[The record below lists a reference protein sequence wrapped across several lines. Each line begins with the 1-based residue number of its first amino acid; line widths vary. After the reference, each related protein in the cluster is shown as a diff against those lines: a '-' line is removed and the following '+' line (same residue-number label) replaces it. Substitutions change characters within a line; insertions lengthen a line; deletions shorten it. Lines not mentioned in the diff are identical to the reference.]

1 MHEDELRGVVKS
13 LVDALTYL
21 RKERIIHRNLK
32 PSSVLLD
39 ETFRPVCFYLVFDA
53 SADPSLETFRL
64 RTSGTLALG
73 SNNS

>member
-21 RKERIIHRNLK
+21 RKEHIIHRNLK

-39 ETFRPVCFYLVFDA
+39 ETFRLVCFYLVFDA
-53 SADPSLETFRL
+53 HPL
-64 RTSGTLALG
+64 TL
-73 SNNS
+73 S